1 MSIGEFQNRPGLG
14 TGAKRASD
22 QDLSESGGLGCT
34 EGKENGYERSA
45 VTREDRSDL
54 AANPPHNILKPQRP
68 RLTRQFAPSSQQH

>member
-34 EGKENGYERSA
+34 EGKENGIRTKRGHKRGPVRSCCEPTA
-45 VTREDRSDL
+45 QYPE
-54 AANPPHNILKPQRP
+54 APAPPG
-68 RLTRQFAPSSQQH
+68 